1 MDRLYAQHTS
11 ATPPTIPAGAENGY
25 PRSGDVGVSP
35 TTPGAFWFHM
45 ITESLRN
52 VIVGAELSPSAGD
65 FWLLLHAI
73 QTIAASQKVLQASDA
88 EVAAG
93 ADVQKYVAPDQ
104 LAAAIDAKKSVQEMR
119 GGTYAVGAAESAA
132 DIYVEFS
139 TPFPSVCHVVVP
151 APFDPSA
158 AATSHD
164 NYPIVKSWD
173 RFGFVFSNNAPDPE
187 GNYLAGISYIAY
199 GG

>member
-1 MDRLYAQHTS
+1 MDRIFESSVS
-11 ATPPTIPAGAENGY
+11 ATPPAQPSAGASGFPQNGNADT
-25 PRSGDVGVSP
+25 PP
-35 TTPGAFWFHM
+35 TTPGAYWFHM

-65 FWLLLHAI
+65 LWLLLHAI

-173 RFGFVFSNNAPDPE
+173 RFGFVFSNNAPDSE